1 MPRPEMLY
9 YDDEDGEGSPDS
21 VGFIEE
27 DHPLQLHGN
36 RELAAQAVKLLQV
49 PSRPGDVSF
58 ASSTTDMDVP
68 IYIRGPSRNL
78 GNRVSVYFCILF
90 MVVRSE
96 KFIYSKRG

>member
-1 MPRPEMLY
+1 MPRPAMLY
-9 YDDEDGEGSPDS
+9 YDDEDGDGSPDS

-49 PSRPGDVSF
+49 PSRPGDASF

-68 IYIRGPSRNL
+68 IYVRGSSSRSKE
-78 GNRVSVYFCILF
+78 NRVSVCF
-90 MVVRSE
+90 
-96 KFIYSKRG
+96 

>member
-1 MPRPEMLY
+1 MVGFVYTRMPRPAMLY
-9 YDDEDGEGSPDS
+9 YDDEDGDGSPDS

-49 PSRPGDVSF
+49 PCRPGDASF

-68 IYIRGPSRNL
+68 IYVRGPSSRNT
-78 GNRVSVYFCILF
+78 GNQVSDYF
-90 MVVRSE
+90 
-96 KFIYSKRG
+96 